1 MTASYKERITMQ
13 ANRLIPVYTLA
24 NRFEADLLMDALHR
38 EGVTAI
44 LRSFEETAYDGLFVP
59 QRGWGQIL
67 VPEEYVP
74 AAHEVIAPLI
84 QELQL
89 DGSAEDSRERSS
101 FAWKK
106 PVEADT

>member
-1 MTASYKERITMQ
+1 MTSSYWERLIMSD
-13 ANRLIPVYTLA
+13 NRLIPIYTLA

-38 EGVTAI
+38 EDIPAI

-74 AAHEVIAPLI
+74 AAHEIIAPLI
-84 QELQL
+84 QELQS
-89 DGSAEDSRERSS
+89 DGFADDSREGRP
-101 FAWKK
+101 FVWEE
-106 PVEADT
+106 PVKVDT

>member
-1 MTASYKERITMQ
+1 MSTT
-13 ANRLIPVYTLA
+13 RLVPTYTLA

-38 EGVTAI
+38 EGVPAI

-84 QELQL
+84 QELQS
-89 DGSAEDSRERSS
+89 DGLAEDSSEGRS
-101 FAWKK
+101 FVWKE
-106 PVEADT
+106 PIEADT

>member
-1 MTASYKERITMQ
+1 MSAD
-13 ANRLIPVYTLA
+13 RLIPIYTLA

-38 EGVTAI
+38 EGVPAI

-74 AAHEVIAPLI
+74 AAHEVIAPLL
-84 QELQL
+84 QELQSDEL
-89 DGSAEDSRERSS
+89 AEDSSEERPL
-101 FAWKK
+101 AWEKLVK
-106 PVEADT
+106 ADT

>member
-1 MTASYKERITMQ
+1 MN
-13 ANRLIPVYTLA
+13 ANRLIPIYTLA

-74 AAHEVIAPLI
+74 EAHDVILPLI
-84 QELQL
+84 KELQSEE
-89 DGSAEDSRERSS
+89 SAEDSPEGRPFVREEL
-101 FAWKK
+101 A
-106 PVEADT
+106 EADT

>member
-1 MTASYKERITMQ
+1 MST
-13 ANRLIPVYTLA
+13 NRLVSTYTLA

-38 EGVTAI
+38 EDIPAI

-67 VPEEYVP
+67 VLEEHVP
-74 AAHEVIAPLI
+74 AAHEVIAPLV
-84 QELQL
+84 QELQS
-89 DGSAEDSRERSS
+89 DGSAEDSREGRP
-101 FAWKK
+101 FFLKE